1 VEEQLRGRIG
11 LPTRRLDTDRSDHLK
26 IRPKRFE
33 TGASRQPSLP
43 DEVEELVE
51 VEKD

>member
-1 VEEQLRGRIG
+1 VN
-11 LPTRRLDTDRSDHLK
+11 PLK
-26 IRPKRFE
+26 IRPKRCE
-33 TGASRQPSLP
+33 ASAPRQPGLP